1 MTPTIEQA
9 AALAWDL
16 VKDDDDPLF
25 QDCQIDH
32 RNTLVYLAQNVKATG
47 LAATPFEQ
55 KVKAVLLDPEQAIAE
70 IKAKLGLP
78 QTLPAVVVATEAA
91 DAVVDP
97 VPLATMPPEV
107 EESPADAKSRA
118 KAPAK
123 TKRGK

>member
-1 MTPTIEQA
+1 MRWMDE
-9 AALAWDL
+9 AWSQ
-16 VKDDDDPLF
+16 VGV
-25 QDCQIDH
+25 H
-32 RNTLVYLAQNVKATG
+32 ETTG